1 MSTSFQ
7 SYLNEIARYPLLS
20 SWTKRS
26 SSADVSP
33 RCVSCSRLERTLTDA
48 EQRLVRSGQ
57 RARERFMQCNLQ
69 LVVHVAKKYEN
80 RRRKSLEIMDLI
92 QEGNIGL
99 ARAVELFDSS
109 RGYKFSTY
117 AYWWIKQG
125 IQRALSQSDAMIR
138 LPTGLHDL
146 LAKIARTTSDLG
158 QQMSRTPT
166 LIEIAEHIG
175 VDVNVIHDALRR
187 SHAVN
192 SLDAISANSE
202 TLSLIDMIAD
212 PKSLIDMNELS
223 ISHQAEEMLE
233 LIDKYLDDRSKFVV
247 RSRRLQEPLCWD
259 EIGAKLGISR
269 ARAQQLERMALFRLK
284 MMLNKGRE
292 LHGTPLGK
300 LQPLNRLVICGEC
313 ALMGS
318 AENTSKNG
326 KREYSGIKP

>member
-1 MSTSFQ
+1 MSSFK
-7 SYLNEIARYPLLS
+7 SYLNEIARYPLL
-20 SWTKRS
+20 TVDQEIQYGRRIAKMRELQQ
-26 SSADVSP
+26 
-33 RCVSCSRLERTLTDA
+33 LERPLTDA
-48 EQRLVRSGQ
+48 EQRLMRSGL

-99 ARAVELFDSS
+99 ARAVELFDPL

-146 LAKIARTTSDLG
+146 LTKIARTTSDLG
-158 QQMSRTPT
+158 QRIGRTPT

-175 VDVNVIHDALRR
+175 VDINIIHDALRR
-187 SHAVN
+187 SNAVH

-212 PKSLIDMNELS
+212 PKSLIDMDELS
-223 ISHQAEEMLE
+223 MSHQAQEMLE
-233 LIDKYLDDRSKFVV
+233 IIDKYLDDRSKFIV
-247 RSRRLQEPLCWD
+247 RSRRLQEPLTWA
-259 EIGAKLGISR
+259 EISAKIGVAPSQVQRI
-269 ARAQQLERMALFRLK
+269 ERIALLRLK
-284 MMLNKGRE
+284 MMLNKGKE
-292 LHGTPLGK
+292 LNGTPLG
-300 LQPLNRLVICGEC
+300 NC
-313 ALMGS
+313 
-318 AENTSKNG
+318 NH
-326 KREYSGIKP
+326 

>member
-1 MSTSFQ
+1 MSPSFN

-20 SWTKRS
+20 ANQELLYGRRIAKMRELQQ
-26 SSADVSP
+26 
-33 RCVSCSRLERTLTDA
+33 LERTLTDA

-158 QQMSRTPT
+158 QRIGRTPT

-175 VDVNVIHDALRR
+175 VDINVIYDALRR
-187 SHAVN
+187 SHAVH
-192 SLDAISANSE
+192 SLDAISAASE

-212 PKSLIDMNELS
+212 PKSLIDMDELS
-223 ISHQAEEMLE
+223 ISHQAQEMLG
-233 LIDKYLDDRSKFVV
+233 LIDKYLDDRSKFVI
-247 RSRRLQEPLCWD
+247 RSRRLQEPMTWA
-259 EIGAKLGISR
+259 EIAAKLGVAPSR
-269 ARAQQLERMALFRLK
+269 VQQIERMALLRLR
-284 MMLNKGRE
+284 MMLNKSKE
-292 LHGTPLGK
+292 LNGTPLGG
-300 LQPLNRLVICGEC
+300 LG
-313 ALMGS
+313 
-318 AENTSKNG
+318 
-326 KREYSGIKP
+326 

>member
-1 MSTSFQ
+1 MSPSFN
-7 SYLNEIARYPLLS
+7 SYLNEIARYPLL
-20 SWTKRS
+20 TVDQEIQYGRRIAKMRELQG
-26 SSADVSP
+26 
-33 RCVSCSRLERTLTDA
+33 LERPLTDA

-138 LPTGLHDL
+138 LPTGLHEL
-146 LAKIARTTSDLG
+146 LAKVARTTSDLSHRIG
-158 QQMSRTPT
+158 RTPT
-166 LIEIAEHIG
+166 LAEVANHIN
-175 VDVNVIHDALRR
+175 VDVNAIHDALRR
-187 SHAVN
+187 SHAVY
-192 SLDAISANSE
+192 SLDAIPAGSE

-212 PKSLIDMNELS
+212 PQSLVDMDELS
-223 ISHQAEEMLE
+223 ISHQAQEMLE
-233 LIDKYLDDRSKFVV
+233 LIDKYLDDRSKFIV
-247 RSRRLQEPLCWD
+247 RSRRLQQPLTRA
-259 EIGAKLGISR
+259 EIAAKVGVTPSR
-269 ARAQQLERMALFRLK
+269 VQQIERAALFRLK

-292 LHGTPLGK
+292 LNGTPLGDC
-300 LQPLNRLVICGEC
+300 N
-313 ALMGS
+313 
-318 AENTSKNG
+318 N
-326 KREYSGIKP
+326 

>member
-1 MSTSFQ
+1 MSPSFQ
-7 SYLNEIARYPLLS
+7 TYLNEIARYPLL
-20 SWTKRS
+20 TVDQEIQYGRRIAKMRELQG
-26 SSADVSP
+26 
-33 RCVSCSRLERTLTDA
+33 LERSLTDA

-166 LIEIAEHIG
+166 LNEVAEHIG

-187 SHAVN
+187 SHTVY
-192 SLDAISANSE
+192 SLDAITAGSE
-202 TLSLIDMIAD
+202 TLALIDMIAD
-212 PKSLIDMNELS
+212 PQSLVDMDELS
-223 ISHQAEEMLE
+223 ISHQAQEMLE
-233 LIDKYLDDRSKFVV
+233 LIDKYLDDRSKFIV
-247 RSRRLQEPLCWD
+247 RSRRLQQPLTWA
-259 EIGAKLGISR
+259 EIAAKVGVAPSR
-269 ARAQQLERMALFRLK
+269 VQQIERAALFRLR
-284 MMLNKGRE
+284 MMLNKGKE
-292 LHGTPLGK
+292 LNDTPLG
-300 LQPLNRLVICGEC
+300 N
-313 ALMGS
+313 
-318 AENTSKNG
+318 
-326 KREYSGIKP
+326 YHH

>member
-1 MSTSFQ
+1 MSPSFQ
-7 SYLNEIARYPLLS
+7 TYLNEIARYPLL
-20 SWTKRS
+20 TVDQEIQYGRRIAKMRELQQL
-26 SSADVSP
+26 D
-33 RCVSCSRLERTLTDA
+33 RTLTEA

-69 LVVHVAKKYEN
+69 LVVHVARKYEN
-80 RRRKSLEIMDLI
+80 RRRKSLEVMDLI

-146 LAKIARTTSDLG
+146 LAKVARTTSDLG
-158 QQMSRTPT
+158 QRIGRTPT
-166 LIEIAEHIG
+166 IDEVAEHIG

-187 SHAVN
+187 SHAVH
-192 SLDAISANSE
+192 SLDAISAASE

-212 PKSLIDMNELS
+212 PKSLIDMDELS

-233 LIDKYLDDRSKFVV
+233 LIDKYLDDRSKFVI
-247 RSRRLQEPLCWD
+247 RSRRLQEPMTWA
-259 EIGAKLGISR
+259 EIAAKLGVAPSR
-269 ARAQQLERMALFRLK
+269 VQQIERMALLRLR
-284 MMLNKGRE
+284 MMLNKGKE
-292 LHGTPLGK
+292 LNGTPLGG
-300 LQPLNRLVICGEC
+300 LG
-313 ALMGS
+313 
-318 AENTSKNG
+318 
-326 KREYSGIKP
+326 

>member
-1 MSTSFQ
+1 MSPSFQ
-7 SYLNEIARYPLLS
+7 RYLNEIARYPLL
-20 SWTKRS
+20 TVDQEIQYGRRIAKMRELQQ
-26 SSADVSP
+26 
-33 RCVSCSRLERTLTDA
+33 LERTLTDA

-158 QQMSRTPT
+158 QRIGRTPT

-175 VDVNVIHDALRR
+175 VDINVIYDALRR
-187 SHAVN
+187 SNAVH
-192 SLDAISANSE
+192 SLDAISAASE

-212 PKSLIDMNELS
+212 PKSLIDMDELS
-223 ISHQAEEMLE
+223 ISHQAQEMLE

-247 RSRRLQEPLCWD
+247 RSRRLQEPMTWA
-259 EIGAKLGISR
+259 EIAVKLGVAPSR
-269 ARAQQLERMALFRLK
+269 VQQIERMALLRLR
-284 MMLNKGRE
+284 MMLNKGKE
-292 LHGTPLGK
+292 LNGTPLGG
-300 LQPLNRLVICGEC
+300 LG
-313 ALMGS
+313 
-318 AENTSKNG
+318 
-326 KREYSGIKP
+326 